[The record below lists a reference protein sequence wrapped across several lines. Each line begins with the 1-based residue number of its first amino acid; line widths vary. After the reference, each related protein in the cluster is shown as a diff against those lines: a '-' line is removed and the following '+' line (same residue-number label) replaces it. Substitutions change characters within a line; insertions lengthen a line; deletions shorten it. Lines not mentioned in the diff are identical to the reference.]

1 MLIDKARGV
10 MGIQEIGYRVDRI
23 LVGKGIPGTDI
34 GSIEVKT

>member
-23 LVGKGIPGTDI
+23 PVDKGIPDTDI
-34 GSIEVKT
+34 RSME